1 MSRPTAAL
9 AAGLFIIASA
19 GPVSADNFNPLR
31 TMKKAVDLGL
41 DTAHRAVDLGLDTA
55 EGAFDVAKDA
65 VTPDKCR
72 PGKYYKSRDGRWH
85 ECD

>member
-1 MSRPTAAL
+1 MSRLIAAL
-9 AAGLFIIASA
+9 AAAALVIGTAA
-19 GPVSADNFNPLR
+19 PVSADFNPLR
-31 TMKKAVDLGL
+31 TVKKAVDLGL

-72 PGKYYKSRDGRWH
+72 PGKYYKGADGRWY
-85 ECD
+85 ECH